1 MKIRKIGI
9 SISFDNYILYFL
21 FISSIGYLYFA
32 KGEKWRSQSQS
43 TKQEVM
49 ILSFSDNLKKARE
62 REGMT
67 QLELAKAIGVSQP
80 TVAQYEKGQILP
92 TIITGVS
99 LARAL
104 NTTCEYLVTDRTA
117 EVYDNIIQ
125 TLATGN
131 LSEADK
137 RNLVRAWISVQKG
150 SK

>member
-1 MKIRKIGI
+1 
-9 SISFDNYILYFL
+9 
-21 FISSIGYLYFA
+21 
-32 KGEKWRSQSQS
+32 
-43 TKQEVM
+43 M
-49 ILSFSDNLKKARE
+49 ILSFSDNLRKARE

-104 NTTCEYLVTDRTA
+104 NTTCEDLVVTDRTA

-137 RNLVRAWISVQKG
+137 RNLVRAWISVQKER
-150 SK
+150 K

>member
-1 MKIRKIGI
+1 M
-9 SISFDNYILYFL
+9 
-21 FISSIGYLYFA
+21 
-32 KGEKWRSQSQS
+32 
-43 TKQEVM
+43 
-49 ILSFSDNLKKARE
+49 SFSDNLRKARE

-104 NTTCEYLVTDRTA
+104 KTTCEDLVTNRTA
-117 EVYDNIIQ
+117 EEYDNIIQ

-137 RNLVRAWISVQKG
+137 RNFVRAWITFRKKG
-150 SK
+150 NE

>member
-1 MKIRKIGI
+1 
-9 SISFDNYILYFL
+9 
-21 FISSIGYLYFA
+21 
-32 KGEKWRSQSQS
+32 
-43 TKQEVM
+43 M

-104 NTTCEYLVTDRTA
+104 NTTCEDLVTDRTA
-117 EVYDNIIQ
+117 EVYDNIVQ
-125 TLATGN
+125 ALTTGN
-131 LSEADK
+131 LSEDEK
-137 RNLVRAWISVQKG
+137 QKLVKAWISIQKG

>member
-1 MKIRKIGI
+1 
-9 SISFDNYILYFL
+9 
-21 FISSIGYLYFA
+21 
-32 KGEKWRSQSQS
+32 
-43 TKQEVM
+43 M

-67 QLELAKAIGVSQP
+67 QFELAKAIGVSQP

-104 NTTCEYLVTDRTA
+104 NTTCEDLVTDDRTA

-137 RNLVRAWISVQKG
+137 RNFVRAWISVQKER
-150 SK
+150 K

>member
-1 MKIRKIGI
+1 M
-9 SISFDNYILYFL
+9 
-21 FISSIGYLYFA
+21 
-32 KGEKWRSQSQS
+32 
-43 TKQEVM
+43 
-49 ILSFSDNLKKARE
+49 SFSDNLKKARE

-104 NTTCEYLVTDRTA
+104 NTTCEDLVADRTI
-117 EVYDNIIQ
+117 EIDVYDNIVQ
-125 TLATGN
+125 ALTTGN
-131 LSEADK
+131 LSEDEK
-137 RNLVRAWISVQKG
+137 QKLVKAWISIQKR

>member
-1 MKIRKIGI
+1 M
-9 SISFDNYILYFL
+9 
-21 FISSIGYLYFA
+21 
-32 KGEKWRSQSQS
+32 
-43 TKQEVM
+43 
-49 ILSFSDNLKKARE
+49 SFSDNLKKARE

-99 LARAL
+99 LAKAL
-104 NTTCEYLVTDRTA
+104 NTTCEDLVTDGRTA

-137 RNLVRAWISVQKG
+137 RNLVRAWISVQKER
-150 SK
+150 K

>member
-1 MKIRKIGI
+1 M
-9 SISFDNYILYFL
+9 
-21 FISSIGYLYFA
+21 A
-32 KGEKWRSQSQS
+32 
-43 TKQEVM
+43 
-49 ILSFSDNLKKARE
+49 FSDNLRKARE

-104 NTTCEYLVTDRTA
+104 NTTCEALVVTDRTA

-137 RNLVRAWISVQKG
+137 RNFVRAWISVQKER
-150 SK
+150 K